1 MTRQQLLLCCVLKR
15 FFVRVLDGW
24 RRKILFKRTEKLQK
38 LLRRIHPRCVGTHT
52 NTVQILST
60 AARSFSV
67 YFNLSPRH
75 ATTDWTKCELIV
87 LLYFV
92 LQRATIHNVLQ
103 FSGTTI
109 PLRCVIGTETSSSSS
124 VRSVPA
130 QNVSKKGS
138 RFSATTNLCIY
149 WSHKLGCDWQWGK
162 SKYIVTRPCCVPQ
175 YHDKTIF
182 TIQTG
187 CVLTLGSLE

>member
-1 MTRQQLLLCCVLKR
+1 MRQQLLLCCVLKR

-75 ATTDWTKCELIV
+75 TTTDWTKCELIV

-109 PLRCVIGTETSSSSS
+109 PLRCVIGTETSRRPSGAYA
-124 VRSVPA
+124 RKMCPKRA
-130 QNVSKKGS
+130 LGFPQPQICVSIGHI
-138 RFSATTNLCIY
+138 NCWL
-149 WSHKLGCDWQWGK
+149 W
-162 SKYIVTRPCCVPQ
+162 
-175 YHDKTIF
+175 
-182 TIQTG
+182 
-187 CVLTLGSLE
+187 LTVGQE